1 MNIVPAPACRVINS
15 HANRGVIYRRPKD
28 TMNHFII
35 SDSRQCIGCKACEV
49 ACVMAHNDE
58 QHVLTP
64 QRFLPRIS
72 VIKHEHQRN
81 AITCRHCESAP
92 CARSCPNG
100 AISQLNDRVLV
111 HQEKC
116 IGCKSCMVACP
127 FGVMQI
133 VLAPAAA
140 GKVKATAHKCDLC
153 SGRAEG
159 PACVQHCPAQA
170 LQLATEETLSTMTKQ
185 RRLRAARLDA
195 QPWHA
200 YPDARASAG
209 GGDKASQMAAT
220 PPRGEA
226 EKRTAAQRKTDF
238 AEIYL
243 PFNPDRAHQE
253 TQRCLQC
260 GEHSICEW
268 TCPLHNHIPQWI
280 ERARAGDIA
289 AAVELSHQTNCLPEI
304 TGRVCPQDRLCEGAC
319 TLRDEQ
325 GAVTIGNIERY
336 ISDQALSQ
344 GWRPD
349 LSQVAD
355 SGKKVAIVGAGPAG
369 LACADRLIRHGV
381 QSVVF
386 DRHPEIGGLL
396 TFGIPA
402 FKLDKSLLARR
413 REIFTGMGI
422 RFELGCEVG
431 RDIALTSLL
440 EEYDAVFIGAGTYRS
455 MKADLP
461 NEDAPGV
468 YDALP
473 FLIANTRQVMGLDER
488 PEEPYIDTHG
498 LNVVVLGGGDTAMD
512 CVRTALRHGAEQVTC
527 AYRRDEANMP
537 GSKKEVKNARE
548 EGAVFEFNV
557 QPVTLELDSGGR
569 VNGIRFLRTQLGEP
583 DAQGRRSPS
592 PIAGSE
598 FVMPADAVIM
608 AFGFHPHGMPWL
620 ESVGVELD
628 SRGRIKARV
637 ESRYR
642 LQTTHDKIFAG
653 GDAVRGADLV
663 VTAMAEGRHAAQ
675 GIMDYLGVKSTAIH

>member
-1 MNIVPAPACRVINS
+1 MNRFIMANS
-15 HANRGVIYRRPKD
+15 Q
-28 TMNHFII
+28 
-35 SDSRQCIGCKACEV
+35 QCLGCHACEV

-58 QHVLTP
+58 QHVLS
-64 QRFLPRIS
+64 QQHYRPRIA
-72 VIKHEHQRN
+72 VIKHQHQRS
-81 AITCRHCESAP
+81 AVTCHHCEDAP

-100 AISQLNDRVLV
+100 AISHINDSVQV
-111 HQEKC
+111 NAQKC
-116 IGCKSCMVACP
+116 IGCKSCVVACP
-127 FGVMQI
+127 FGAMQI
-133 VLAPAAA
+133 VLTPVA
-140 GKVKATAHKCDLC
+140 KDQVNATAHKCDLC
-153 SGRAEG
+153 AGRENG
-159 PACVQHCPAQA
+159 PACVENCPADA
-170 LQLATEETLSTMTKQ
+170 LQLVTEGSLARLAKA
-185 RRLRAARLDA
+185 RRLRTARQEI

-200 YPDARASAG
+200 ETGGQTSPGISKIEQMRATPARGEPDKLAIDAR
-209 GGDKASQMAAT
+209 
-220 PPRGEA
+220 
-226 EKRTAAQRKTDF
+226 KTGFD
-238 AEIYL
+238 EIYL
-243 PFNPDRAHQE
+243 PFRSAQAKQE
-253 TQRCLQC
+253 ASRCLKC

-280 ERARAGDIA
+280 EWVKAGDID

-319 TLRDEQ
+319 TVRDEY

-336 ISDQALSQ
+336 ISDRALAN

-349 LSQVAD
+349 LSDVRQSD
-355 SGKKVAIVGAGPAG
+355 KRVAIIGAGPAG
-369 LACADRLIRHGV
+369 LACADVLARHGI
-381 QSVVF
+381 SATVF

-413 REIFTGMGI
+413 REIFSAMGI
-422 RFELGCEVG
+422 HFELNCEVG
-431 RDIALTSLL
+431 RDVRLETLL
-440 EEYDAVFIGAGTYRS
+440 DEYDAVFVGVGTYRS

-473 FLIANTRQVMGLDER
+473 FLIANTKQLMGLDEH
-488 PEEPYIDTHG
+488 PDEPYINTSG

-512 CVRTALRHGAEQVTC
+512 CVRTALRHGASKVTC

-548 EGAVFEFNV
+548 EGANFEFNV
-557 QPVTLELDSGGR
+557 QPVELELNAEGR
-569 VNGIRFLRTQLGEP
+569 VCGVRFLRTELGEP
-583 DAQGRRSPS
+583 DAQGRRRPV

-620 ESVGVELD
+620 ETHGVKVD
-628 SRGRIKARV
+628 SWGRIAANV
-637 ESRYR
+637 ESAYRY
-642 LQTTHDKIFAG
+642 QTTNPKIFAG

-675 GIMDYLGVKSTAIH
+675 GIIDWLGE